1 MKKQCLVII
10 LLLSCAHSAKSTDLT
25 QLLAGL
31 TCAAGTIYGIHEAQQ
46 WQKPSTN
53 SAPVSTCG
61 QIEGNLYGVDVTIQ
75 WGKPDHNAPG
85 IFTTVG
91 NIIGTTGLGA
101 LQVTNVAGVLGSVSL
116 LFPLTRDIV
125 IPAATV
131 GFVYIAG
138 NKLLLGANQK
148 NKPTNV
154 NIGSALVLSVAVLGT
169 LYKTNAFPG
178 LNQMVDHALGR
189 KPTPFF
195 YRLIG
200 YK

>member
-1 MKKQCLVII
+1 MKKQCLVIM

-25 QLLAGL
+25 QLFAGL
-31 TCAAGTIYGIHEAQQ
+31 TLAATTIYGIHEAQL

-53 SAPVSTCG
+53 GSPVRTCG
-61 QIEGNLYGVDVTIQ
+61 QIEGNLYGVDVTMQ

-101 LQVTNVAGVLGSVSL
+101 LQTTNVAGVLSTMSL
-116 LFPLTRDIV
+116 LFPSTRDVV

-138 NKLLLGANQK
+138 NKLLLGAHQK

-154 NIGSALVLSVAVLGT
+154 NIGSALVLSVAGLGT
-169 LYKTNAFPG
+169 LYKINAIPG
-178 LNQMVDHALGR
+178 LNQMVDRALGR
-189 KPTPFF
+189 KPTPLF

-200 YK
+200 Y

>member
-10 LLLSCAHSAKSTDLT
+10 LLLSRAHSAKSSEFVH
-25 QLLAGL
+25 LLAGI
-31 TCAAGTIYGIHEAQQ
+31 TCAATTIYGIHEAQQ
-46 WQKPSTN
+46 WQKPSLNDT
-53 SAPVSTCG
+53 PVRTCG
-61 QIEGNLYGVDVTIQ
+61 KIEGNLYGVDVTMQ

-85 IFTTVG
+85 IFTTIG

-101 LQVTNVAGVLGSVSL
+101 LQATNVAGVLGTMSL
-116 LFPLTRDIV
+116 LFPSTRDIV
-125 IPAATV
+125 MPAATV

-154 NIGSALVLSVAVLGT
+154 NIGSALVFSVAGLGT
-169 LYKTNAFPG
+169 LYKTNTFPA
-178 LNQMVDHALGR
+178 LNQMVDRALGR

-195 YRLIG
+195 YRFIG